1 MEKNSMLADAGIM
14 DIMELLVPKGEALAK
29 RKKLKQPKL
38 KAFDRDKKA
47 VHAATV
53 SVVIPAHNEEAYL
66 KSTLMAL
73 RRQKYPC
80 ETIVVANGCDDRTAE
95 VARDHCDRLVVL
107 SQKSLGVARNLGAK
121 MARGELLIFLDADT
135 LLERNALRVIVNHFK
150 RSDAAATVKGQPDT
164 ARFAYRLIYFLKNFM
179 HRNVLRNGS
188 AGVIICW
195 REHFIGLGGFNENL
209 EVRENSELMKRL
221 KRFGRYRYIG
231 KTVATTSMRRYERR
245 GVWRIIWLWTKLW
258 LESQFS
264 DLQHRKYEIVR

>member
-1 MEKNSMLADAGIM
+1 M
-14 DIMELLVPKGEALAK
+14 DILELLVRNGSTSTR
-29 RKKLKQPKL
+29 RKKSSGPE
-38 KAFDRDKKA
+38 RKA
-47 VHAATV
+47 VQREKSTARATTV

-66 KSTLMAL
+66 KETLAAV
-73 RRQKYPC
+73 RRQRHRC
-80 ETIVVANGCDDRTAE
+80 EIIVVANGCSDRTAE

-121 MARGELLIFLDADT
+121 MAGGELLIFLDADT
-135 LLERNALRVIVNHFK
+135 LLERDALSVIVRNF
-150 RSDAAATVKGQPDT
+150 RLSDAAGTIKGRPDSS
-164 ARFAYRLIYFLKNFM
+164 RFAYQLIYFLKNFM
-179 HRNVLRNGS
+179 HRCVLRFGS

-195 REHFIGLGGFNENL
+195 KKDFIGLGGFNEHL

-245 GVWRIIWLWTKLW
+245 GVWRTVWLWTKLW
-258 LESQFS
+258 FESLFS